1 MQKIR
6 VLPDILSNKIA
17 AGEVV
22 ERPAS
27 VVKELLENS
36 LDAGSTSIEL
46 SVERGGVG
54 LIRIAD
60 NGQGMTPDDALLSL
74 ERYATSKIA
83 KDSDLFAIKT
93 LGFRGEAL
101 PSIVSV
107 SSFELV
113 SREKD
118 RDSGIR
124 IVAEGGRILDAME
137 TGAAPG
143 TVISVRRLF
152 FNVPARRK
160 FLKSEIT
167 EMGHIADTL
176 LSTALSFPHVQFRLL
191 NNGKTVRHLGAGDD
205 FLRAVDVLGKDFEK
219 NLYPVGQEGDGIRV
233 RGWVASP
240 DISRS
245 NSQRIYLYVN
255 GRHIRDRAVHQ
266 ALCEGYRG
274 RLMTGRYPVA
284 VLFLEVDP
292 EKVDV
297 NVHPTKHEVR
307 FSDGRAVWSL
317 VRDAVSSALSFEDR
331 AKWQAARLSQKEERE
346 EMRTIVASR
355 SVLGVEPEGEPV
367 FRKTSENSSA
377 SGEMLE
383 SYEPVSIT
391 EKEEG
396 KIREKQMDFSS
407 EVSSSSRPSFT
418 PKVSFPEKDDFLWKK
433 KSFYSELRVIGQLHA
448 TYIVCESDNGIV
460 LVDQHAAHERVRY
473 EALRRRHEEG
483 GGGASQQLLVPEVVE
498 LGYKEAAAALA
509 LIPELARLGLHVE
522 PFGGNSFVIKAV
534 PDILSHASLGDVFR
548 DMAEDAASGG
558 HTGNLAER
566 IDESLI
572 LMACHSAIR
581 ANQKLQARE
590 IEHLFTELDACLQP
604 SRCPHGRPI
613 WIQWDRRFLEKS
625 FGRIG

>member
-1 MQKIR
+1 MPRIR

-27 VVKELLENS
+27 IVKELLENS

-46 SVERGGVG
+46 AVERGGLG
-54 LIRIAD
+54 LIRMAD
-60 NGQGMTPDDALLSL
+60 NGKGMTPDDALLSL

-83 KDSDLFAIKT
+83 KDSDLFAIRT

-107 SSFELV
+107 SSFEMV
-113 SREKD
+113 SRE
-118 RDSGIR
+118 RERESGIR
-124 IVAEGGRILDAME
+124 ITSEGGKILDVTE

-152 FNVPARRK
+152 FNLPARRK
-160 FLKSEIT
+160 FLKSEAT
-167 EMGHIADTL
+167 EMGHIAETF
-176 LSTALSFPHVQFRLL
+176 LSTALAWPQVQFRLL
-191 NNGKTVRHLGAGDD
+191 HNGKTLRHFSAGDD
-205 FLRAVDVLGKDFEK
+205 FLRVVDILGREFEK
-219 NLYPVGQEGDGIRV
+219 NLFPVGQEGEGIQV

-245 NSQRIYLYVN
+245 SSQRIYLYVN

-284 VLFLEVDP
+284 ILFLEVDP
-292 EKVDV
+292 EQVDV

-307 FSDGRAVWSL
+307 FRDGRAVWSA
-317 VRDAVSSALSFEDR
+317 VRDGVSSALSFEDR
-331 AKWQAARLSQKEERE
+331 AKWQAARLARKKEQE
-346 EMRTIVASR
+346 EMRTIVAGR
-355 SVLGVEPEGEPV
+355 TTRGMEPEGEPV
-367 FRKTSENSSA
+367 ARKTSENFSA

-383 SYEPVSIT
+383 AYEPVSL
-391 EKEEG
+391 EEEETG
-396 KIREKQMDFSS
+396 KVLEKQSDFFAG
-407 EVSSSSRPSFT
+407 RPEGSPSPTQTDFLG
-418 PKVSFPEKDDFLWKK
+418 KEDFLWKK

-448 TYIVCESDNGIV
+448 SYILCESTDGLV

-473 EALRRRHEEG
+473 EALRKRHDEG
-483 GGGASQQLLVPEVVE
+483 GGVSQQLLVPEVVE
-498 LGYKEAAAALA
+498 LGYKEAAAAATL
-509 LIPELARLGLHVE
+509 LPDLMRLGLHVE
-522 PFGGNSFVIKAV
+522 PFGGNAFVIKAV
-534 PDILSHASLGDVFR
+534 PDLLSHASLGEVFR
-548 DMAEDAASGG
+548 DMAESTAQGG
-558 HTGNLAER
+558 YTGSLAER

-581 ANQKLQARE
+581 ANQALKPEE
-590 IEHLFTELDACLQP
+590 IHHLFRELDTCMQP

-613 WIQWDRRFLEKS
+613 WIQWDKRFLEKS
-625 FGRIG
+625 FGRMG